1 MLCGG
6 NMTKTGMTARDSR
19 SIREAVRHALG
30 ARERSVLAV
39 SGGVDSM
46 VLLHAAAHTIG
57 PRRIVVATFDH
68 GTGAFATAARDHV
81 VRWCERA
88 GVECV
93 SARAATALTTEE
105 EFRDARWRFLRRV
118 AVRYGSGINSI
129 ATAHTADD
137 HLETVVMRI
146 LRGAG
151 ARGIAGLLAESN
163 VSRPLLDFSRR
174 EVADYAKR
182 RSVEWV
188 EDPSNLSRRF
198 LRNRVRHELL
208 PALQLA
214 RPGLADELRDLSA
227 RAAALRADVD
237 HFVRV
242 ELEPRVLPNRRGLD
256 VPSKRLRDL
265 PAAGLAVL
273 WPAVAALGGAT
284 LDRRAIARLV
294 EFTRSG
300 GVGSRAQ
307 IAGGWDVVRSR
318 DTLQL
323 RASRQ
328 TAPAEMTL
336 IHSAGIR
343 WGDWA
348 IHPADAVGADAW
360 SAWLPSDC
368 PVTIRPWRAGDVLA
382 GAGRGCRQRKVK
394 HLLSKAG
401 VTGHERAAWPVVL
414 SGGQIIWVPG
424 VGRNDAATVRSGR
437 PVRAFACE
445 HNR

>member
-1 MLCGG
+1 MGT
-6 NMTKTGMTARDSR
+6 MTKTEVTARDPR
-19 SIREAVRHALG
+19 LIRETVRRALG
-30 ARERSVLAV
+30 VRDRSVLAV

-46 VLLHAAAHTIG
+46 VLLHAAAHTVG

-68 GTGAFATAARDHV
+68 GTGPYATAARDHV

-88 GVECV
+88 GVACV
-93 SARAATALTTEE
+93 SERATTALTTEAA
-105 EFRDARWRFLRRV
+105 FRDARWGFLRRV
-118 AVRYGSGINSI
+118 AARHGGEV

-137 HLETVVMRI
+137 QIETVLMRI

-151 ARGIAGLLAESN
+151 ARGIAGLLAESEIA
-163 VSRPLLDFSRR
+163 RPLLGFSRR
-174 EVADYAKR
+174 EIADYATR
-182 RSVEWV
+182 RGVEWV

-208 PALQLA
+208 PALMLA
-214 RPGLADELRDLSA
+214 RPSLANELRDLSV
-227 RAAALRADVD
+227 RAAAWRADVD
-237 HFVRV
+237 HFVSL
-242 ELEPRVLPNRRGLD
+242 ELESRVLPNRRGLD

-265 PAAGLAVL
+265 PPAGLAVL
-273 WPAVAALGGAT
+273 WPAVAALAGVT

-294 EFTRSG
+294 EFTMSG
-300 GVGSRAQ
+300 AVGSRAQ

-318 DTLQL
+318 DALQL
-323 RASRQ
+323 RASGQ
-328 TAPAEMTL
+328 VAPGETVL
-336 IHSAGIR
+336 LQSAGIH

-348 IHPADAVGADAW
+348 IHPSDAVGADAW
-360 SAWLPSDC
+360 SAWLPSDG
-368 PVTIRPWRAGDVLA
+368 PLTVRQWRAGDVLA
-382 GAGRGCRQRKVK
+382 GPRGGGRQRKVK

-414 SGGQIIWVPG
+414 SGGEIIWVPG
-424 VGRNDAATVRSGR
+424 VGRSDAATVRSGR

>member
-1 MLCGG
+1 
-6 NMTKTGMTARDSR
+6 MTKTDVTARDPK
-19 SIREAVRHALG
+19 SIRDVVRRALG
-30 ARERSVLAV
+30 ARDRSVLAV

-68 GTGAFATAARDHV
+68 GTGAYATAARDHV
-81 VRWCERA
+81 VHWCERA
-88 GVECV
+88 GVECE
-93 SARAATALTTEE
+93 SERATTALATEE
-105 EFRDARWRFLRRV
+105 EFRNARWRFLRGV
-118 AVRYGSGINSI
+118 AARHGAAI

-137 HLETVVMRI
+137 HAETVLMRI

-151 ARGIAGLLAESN
+151 ARGIAALLADSEI
-163 VSRPLLDFSRR
+163 SRPLLDFSRR
-174 EVADYAKR
+174 EIADYAKR
-182 RSVEWV
+182 RGVDWV

-208 PALQLA
+208 PSLTLA
-214 RPGLADELRDLSA
+214 RPSLAGELRDLSA
-227 RAAALRADVD
+227 RAAALRADID
-237 HFVRV
+237 RFVGV
-242 ELEPRVLPNRRGLD
+242 ELEPRVLPDRRGLD
-256 VPSKRLRDL
+256 VPSKRLSDL
-265 PAAGLAVL
+265 SPAGLAVL
-273 WPAVAALGGAT
+273 WPALAALAGVT

-294 EFTRSG
+294 EFTVSG
-300 GVGSRAQ
+300 AVGSRAQ

-318 DTLQL
+318 DALQL
-323 RASRQ
+323 RASGQ
-328 TAPAEMTL
+328 VAPGEAVFL
-336 IHSAGIR
+336 QSAGIR

-348 IHPADAVGADAW
+348 IHPSDAVGADAW
-360 SAWLPSDC
+360 SAWLPSDG
-368 PVTIRPWRAGDVLA
+368 PLTVRQWRAGDVLA
-382 GAGRGCRQRKVK
+382 GAGGGGRQRKVK

-424 VGRNDAATVRSGR
+424 VGRSDAATVRSGR